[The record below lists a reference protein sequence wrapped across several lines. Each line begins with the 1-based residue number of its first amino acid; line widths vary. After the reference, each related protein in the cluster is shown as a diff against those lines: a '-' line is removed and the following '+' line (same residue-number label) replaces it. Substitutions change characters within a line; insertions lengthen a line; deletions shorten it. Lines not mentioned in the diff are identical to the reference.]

1 MKISIPSFRGR
12 APRVSPAKLGEGY
25 ATVADSP
32 RLLSGDLEAWQ
43 QRAQVGLLPK
53 SGGINTIYR
62 LASRTADPTPYW
74 LHWTDAELADGQ
86 TNVDVA
92 LGPEPADTAVAT
104 YFTGTTLGPRYTSKF
119 LATDPSQQGGSPP
132 GGYPYASLPLGIAP
146 PTGRPT
152 VVQVLPVIPENSQTH
167 FESGASEANFQVA
180 RTGGAYAN
188 LFVQT
193 AADGAAPADALTPP
207 RLFLQWQ
214 AGGGALAT
222 WTASYSFALA
232 TSFELDVNLDTA
244 APGSGG
250 NQAHGDGS
258 VILLSSPDAIGAR
271 IDVRFRGG
279 NDVRYIDAA
288 SGADPVPV
296 PGVTVDG
303 NTPVRLRVVGTKRA
317 SVAGDPITR
326 WTLNIE
332 VYDYATDA
340 LLGSLM
346 NQTATANGDLV
357 LIGGSNGS
365 QSNAT
370 ALFFNELRLVTTL
383 PPAGLAVPVFTN
395 YVYTLVNSLGWE
407 SAPSPV
413 SVLYSVD
420 DGSTNVVT
428 IPAQTATDIAEI
440 RLYRLS
446 TSPGNADYLLV
457 TSILPTP
464 PALTVA
470 TPVDFAD
477 SLLSDALPGDLLITT
492 FFSEPPANL
501 AGLVALSNG
510 ALAGFVRNQL
520 CFSEPSYP
528 YAWPVRYRLPTDY
541 NIVAIAAI
549 NSAVVVLTESFVRL
563 AVGTLPGSYALESLA
578 YPQGCVS
585 KRSVAYVSTAG
596 VLYASP
602 DGLYSI
608 TGSGPPRNT
617 TEFLFSRREWQA
629 LNPASIIGAAHDD
642 RYFGFYDATAIGGG
656 RGGFILDFREG
667 GFGLIDIPDHATAV
681 YADPITDVLYFVADD
696 GLLEGAS
703 AAGLLRFTAATYS
716 GAPGSTINAV
726 VERVG
731 GSDGA
736 VSASYATADGVA
748 IGSEFG
754 TTGSDYFDN
763 AGTVNFADG
772 ETSKIIPIG
781 TVIPSYDAEVA
792 QGSPWAYW
800 KFNEASGTTVLDSS
814 GNARNLTVAA
824 GTLERSQDTLNA
836 TASVSTRIGTG
847 DRVERVSTGLVGHI
861 DIAVE
866 GWFQSTSAAGTAKTL
881 FSVGGVTAD
890 ASANTNWQFRPA
902 IEANGSPSIFWEY
915 NVGVNENIGFPE
927 FQTTVAD
934 FISQNIPFYF
944 VFGRRAALNQV
955 YCRIND
961 LPVVTKTYA
970 NPPTGGS
977 TTVAGVGNQQSND
990 LPANGRFSHVAV
1002 YLTPVEPNRYAR
1014 WRLNAE
1020 RNLLLSLSNATGG
1033 AAIGSP
1039 SAANVVVQA

>member
-1 MKISIPSFRGR
+1 MKISIPTFRGR
-12 APRVSPAKLGEGY
+12 APRVSDRALSDGY
-25 ATVADSP
+25 GSIADSP
-32 RLLSGDLEAWQ
+32 RLLSGDLESWRERTQSA
-43 QRAQVGLLPK
+43 LLPK
-53 SGGINTIYR
+53 GPSINTVYR
-62 LASRTADPTPYW
+62 LASRTGDQTPYW
-74 LHWTDAELADGQ
+74 LHWTPAELAVGAA
-86 TNVDVA
+86 NVDVA
-92 LGPEPADTAVAT
+92 LGPEPADTDVAT
-104 YFTGTTLGPRYTSKF
+104 YFTGTTLGPRYTTKF
-119 LATDPSQQGGSPP
+119 LATDVSQQGGSPP
-132 GGYPYASLPLGIAP
+132 GGYPYASRSLGINP
-146 PTGRPT
+146 PTVAPT
-152 VVQVLPVIPENSQTH
+152 IVQTLPVLAENQVSYS
-167 FESGASEANFQVA
+167 EPGASTSNLQYI
-180 RTGGAYAN
+180 RTGGPYGGIS
-188 LFVQT
+188 VT
-193 AADGAAPADALTPP
+193 TDTDPSAPASSLETP
-207 RLFLQWQ
+207 RIFVNWRN
-214 AGGGALAT
+214 GGGALVLWNEA
-222 WTASYSFALA
+222 YDLA
-232 TSFELDVNLDTA
+232 NSNAITFSCNLDTN
-244 APGSGG
+244 PPSGSGNSSEGDMSVVLFASDSGVGARVLLAYKSAGRARYLDTAG
-250 NQAHGDGS
+250 NNTPITFESSPGVPLNIDGNLPIT
-258 VILLSSPDAIGAR
+258 VIVTGTKNTPATGSAVVTWTLTIELREYGTNTLLSTLTGMTA
-271 IDVRFRGG
+271 
-279 NDVRYIDAA
+279 
-288 SGADPVPV
+288 
-296 PGVTVDG
+296 T
-303 NTPVRLRVVGTKRA
+303 
-317 SVAGDPITR
+317 VAGD
-326 WTLNIE
+326 
-332 VYDYATDA
+332 
-340 LLGSLM
+340 
-346 NQTATANGDLV
+346 
-357 LIGGSNGS
+357 LIGIIGTSGAGGNNTIGYFNGLS
-365 QSNAT
+365 LT
-370 ALFFNELRLVTTL
+370 TTL
-383 PPAGLAVPVFTN
+383 APDAQPVPILTS
-395 YVYTLVNSLGWE
+395 YVYTLVSDLGWE

-413 SVLYSVD
+413 SDTVTVD
-420 DGSTNVVT
+420 NGITNTVT
-428 IPAQTATDIAEI
+428 IPAQVEPNVVAVRIYRAAIGAADADFLFVAEVAPPYPAVYVDTTPSE
-440 RLYRLS
+440 RLGEALITELFDLPPFNLR
-446 TSPGNADYLLV
+446 GLL
-457 TSILPTP
+457 
-464 PALTVA
+464 
-470 TPVDFAD
+470 
-477 SLLSDALPGDLLITT
+477 ALPGGSLVG
-492 FFSEPPANL
+492 F
-501 AGLVALSNG
+501 AGNE
-510 ALAGFVRNQL
+510 L
-520 CFSEPSYP
+520 CFSEPEYP
-528 YAWPVRYRLPTDY
+528 YAWPRDYRLPTDY
-541 NIVAIAAI
+541 NIVALGAI
-549 NSAVVVLTESFVRL
+549 NSAVVVLTEAFVYI
-563 AVGTLPGSYALESLA
+563 ASGNAPGDYAMEKLE

-585 KRSVAYVSTAG
+585 KRSVAYASGAG

-602 DGLYSI
+602 DGLYSV
-608 TGSGPPRNT
+608 TGSGAPQNT
-617 TEFLFSRREWQA
+617 TELLFSRREWQA
-629 LNPASIIGAAHDD
+629 LNPSTIIGIAHDD
-642 RYFGFYDATAIGGG
+642 RYFGFYDATPIGGIK
-656 RGGFILDFREG
+656 GGFILDFRQPG

-781 TVIPSYDAEVA
+781 TVVPNYDAEVA

-927 FQTTVAD
+927 FQTTVND
-934 FISQNIPFYF
+934 FLISGTPFYF

-1039 SAANVVVQA
+1039 AAANVVVQA